1 MAIMKQQLLDFAD
14 PGPLDE
20 SITQVPGFIDEVKDW
35 TLKTAHSPNPT
46 LAFMGALGLLAHL
59 SGRSHAD
66 THGTR
71 TNLYLVALGETGIGK
86 EAPRQTSH
94 RVLDAIGWSRSVL
107 DTAASGQGLED
118 RLVESPSLLLQADE
132 TEVMFRQMR
141 TESRMGEAMSERFRR
156 LYTAS
161 QGKYVTRAK
170 ANESASTL
178 ENPHL
183 TFFGTGTPDAF
194 YDTLNGRMIEN
205 GMYGRCLV
213 LQAEDRYVSQLPE
226 LCPLPDNV
234 LKWAKCL
241 YEREMAFSG
250 GLTLVRETPEATAR
264 RLELNAE
271 AMAERRELDSHNLA
285 YARALLVRM
294 PEKIAKLTLLGAIS
308 RNPEKPLIE
317 TCDVDWATRFVTHVS
332 ASMLHEAQ
340 FHVSE
345 GKFDRLVKRFI
356 GMLDKA
362 GGSLDRSTMLKNLHV
377 DSQTFTRITLTLHM
391 SDMIEEEW
399 LDGRKV
405 VFTLKNAA

>member
-1 MAIMKQQLLDFAD
+1 MATNCKQLLDFAD
-14 PGPLDE
+14 PGPLDARL
-20 SITQVPGFIDEVKDW
+20 TQVPGFINEVKDF
-35 TLKTAHSPNPT
+35 TLSAAHSPNPT

-59 SGRSHAD
+59 SGRSHSD

-86 EAPRQTSH
+86 EAPRQTNH
-94 RVLDAIGWSRSVL
+94 RILDAIGYSRSVL

-118 RLVESPSLLLQADE
+118 RLIESPNLLLQADE
-132 TEVMFRQMR
+132 TETMFRQMR
-141 TESRMGEAMSERFRR
+141 SESRLGEAMSERFRR

-170 ANESASTL
+170 ANEPTATL

-183 TFFGTGTPDAF
+183 TFLGTGTPDAF
-194 YDTLNGRMIEN
+194 YDTLNSRMVEN

-213 LQAEDRYVSQLPE
+213 LKAEDRYLSQLPN
-226 LCPLPDNV
+226 LGPIPDDI
-234 LKWAKCL
+234 LKWSRIL
-241 YEREMAFSG
+241 YEREMAFAG
-250 GLTLVRETPEATAR
+250 GLTLVRETPEATER
-264 RLELNAE
+264 ILELNAD
-271 AMAERRELDSHNLA
+271 AMAQRRELDAQNLA

-294 PEKIAKLTLLGAIS
+294 PEKIAKLTLLSALS
-308 RNPEKPLIE
+308 RNPEEPLIDV
-317 TCDVDWATRFVTHVS
+317 CDVDWATRFVTHVS

-345 GKFDRLVKRFI
+345 GKFDRLVKRAI

-377 DSQTFTRITLTLHM
+377 DSQTFQRIMLTLHM

-399 LDGRKV
+399 LDRRKV
-405 VFTLKNAA
+405 VFTLKNAD